1 MGLSESIPVAASL
14 TPIDEMAHLPLIK
27 KQETTVNLDNW
38 VHIKASTY
46 NGIYPSCNVTLAPI
60 DGLASLLLINFNPE
74 LGVHQGRGTLHK
86 VRIDSHRFLITEC

>member
-46 NGIYPSCNVTLAPI
+46 NGLV
-60 DGLASLLLINFNPE
+60 
-74 LGVHQGRGTLHK
+74 
-86 VRIDSHRFLITEC
+86 